1 MNITDL
7 ITQSGIIYDRY
18 LGTDL
23 VLPYTGFDNIKIQ
36 QNEVVT
42 YSTINAAFEKLY
54 SNYLYLYKSSRI
66 ASNII
71 PISAI
76 AFAGVLKSNPSV
88 FSWFTA
94 SSSLSTSQFAPLS
107 TISSL
112 QGLDNIKTLVI
123 GKNNELNYYAIFAS
137 TGTDI
142 ITLTSNSSFTSIALV
157 LSSVNTVQ
165 GSNATFKGITSL
177 AINPINNN
185 LLVLDLSA
193 SLVHRY
199 DITGFLT
206 YNTVLQNTL
215 IYQGSI
221 GGYGMFDDQLLFNSP
236 NGIAVYNSNIYVL
249 DSGNGCIKIYDKNLS
264 WVSTQRLFRDL
275 LTVKPLSLSI
285 DSTGNIYVLTDS
297 NYILKYDSTFTIKTK
312 IDISSLAKTGD
323 KFQQLI
329 FSPTDSNIMYLV
341 SNNNVYKKLVN
352 IPEDTIG
359 KYLFYRYNVDTT
371 ESIKSFS
378 SLAVNGSDNN
388 LIFSTT
394 SGTNAGKFSLYYD
407 NLNLQDVIALNNF
420 DVYEPDVVDINKDE
434 YVQNWV
440 FNKSLAKLI
449 ANHMRFRDQIIG
461 KFLYT
466 NDGYNNITFQ
476 GIRYLLPDEYTSI
489 NFQQDLNSFIGS
501 NEIFQNIIINRALE
515 KIYNIQVALLNVLA
529 AQSLSAPA
537 TTTPIYID

>member
-1 MNITDL
+1 MNIADI
-7 ITQSGIIYDRY
+7 ITQTGIIYDRY

-54 SNYLYLYKSSRI
+54 SNYLYLYKSARI

-76 AFAGVLKSNPSV
+76 AFAGVKQSTSN
-88 FSWFTA
+88 FTWYTA
-94 SSSLSTSQFAPLS
+94 SSSLSTSQFIPLS

-112 QGLDNIKTLVI
+112 QGLDNVKTLVI

-137 TGTDI
+137 TGTDV

-157 LSSVNTVQ
+157 LSSINTTQ

-177 AINPINNN
+177 TINPVNNN

-193 SLVHRY
+193 NLVHRY
-199 DITGFLT
+199 DLTGFLT

-236 NGIAVYNSNIYVL
+236 NGIAVYNSNVYVL
-249 DSGNGCIKIYDKNLS
+249 DSGNGCIKIYDKNLG
-264 WVSTQRLFRDL
+264 WISTQRLFRDL
-275 LTVKPLSLSI
+275 LIVKPLSLSI

-297 NYILKYDSTFTIKTK
+297 NYILKYNSTFTTKTK

-371 ESIKSFS
+371 ELIKSFS

-388 LIFSTT
+388 LIFSTA
-394 SGTNAGKFSLYYD
+394 SGTNTGKFSLYYD
-407 NLNLQDVIALNNF
+407 NLNLQDVIALNDF
-420 DVYEPDVVDINKDE
+420 DVYELDVVDIKKDE
-434 YVQNWV
+434 YIQNWV

-476 GIRYLLPDEYTSI
+476 GIRYLLPDEYTAIS
-489 NFQQDLNSFIGS
+489 FQQDLNYFIGS

-515 KIYNIQVALLNVLA
+515 KIYNIQVALLNALA

>member
-7 ITQSGIIYDRY
+7 TTQAGIIYDRY

-23 VLPYTGFDNIKIQ
+23 ILPYTGFDSIKIQ

-54 SNYLYLYKSSRI
+54 KNYLYLYKSSRI

-76 AFAGVLKSNPSV
+76 AFAGVMQSTNN
-88 FSWFTA
+88 FTWYTA
-94 SSSLSTSQFAPLS
+94 SSSLSTSQFIPLS
-107 TISSL
+107 TVSNL
-112 QGLDNIKTLVI
+112 QGLDNIKTIVV
-123 GKNNELNYYAIFAS
+123 GKNNDLNYYAIFAS
-137 TGTDI
+137 TGTDL
-142 ITLTSNSSFTSIALV
+142 ITLTSDSLFTNITMV
-157 LSSVNTVQ
+157 LSSINTVQ

-177 AINPINNN
+177 TINPTNNN

-193 SLVHRY
+193 NLVHKY
-199 DITGFLT
+199 DLAGFLT

-215 IYQGSI
+215 VYQGSI

-275 LTVKPLSLSI
+275 LTVRPLNLSI

-297 NYILKYDSTFTIKTK
+297 NYILKYNSTFTTKTK

-323 KFQQLI
+323 KFQQLV
-329 FSPTDSNIMYLV
+329 FSPTDSNIMYLI

-359 KYLFYRYNVDTT
+359 KYLFYRFNVNTT
-371 ESIKSFS
+371 ETIKSFT
-378 SLAVNGSDNN
+378 SLATTGGDNN
-388 LIFSTT
+388 LIFSTA
-394 SGTNAGKFSLYYD
+394 SSTNAGKFSLYYD
-407 NLNLQDVIALNNF
+407 NLNLQDVIALHDF
-420 DVYEPDVVDINKDE
+420 DVYEPDIIDINKDE
-434 YVQNWV
+434 YIQNWV

-476 GIRYLLPDEYTSI
+476 GIRYLLPDEYASI
-489 NFQQDLNSFIGS
+489 SFQQDLNNFIGS

-515 KIYNIQVALLNVLA
+515 KIYNIQIALLNVLA

-537 TTTPIYID
+537 ITTPIYID

>member
-1 MNITDL
+1 MNIADI
-7 ITQSGIIYDRY
+7 ITQTGIIYDRY

-54 SNYLYLYKSSRI
+54 INYLYLYKSSRI

-71 PISAI
+71 PVSAI
-76 AFAGVLKSNPSV
+76 AFAGVKQTTSI
-88 FSWFTA
+88 FTWYTA
-94 SSSLSTSQFAPLS
+94 SSSLSTSQFIPLS
-107 TISSL
+107 TVSNL
-112 QGLDNIKTLVI
+112 QGLDNVKTLVI
-123 GKNNELNYYAIFAS
+123 GKNNELNYYVIFAS

-142 ITLTSNSSFTSIALV
+142 ITLTSNSTFTSIALV

-199 DITGFLT
+199 DLTGFLT

-264 WVSTQRLFRDL
+264 WISTQRLFRDL
-275 LTVKPLSLSI
+275 LTVKPISLSI

-297 NYILKYDSTFTIKTK
+297 NYILKYDFTFTTKTK

-388 LIFSTT
+388 LIFSTA
-394 SGTNAGKFSLYYD
+394 SGTNAGKFSLYHD
-407 NLNLQDVIALNNF
+407 NLNLQDVIALNAF
-420 DVYEPDVVDINKDE
+420 DVYEPSVIDINKDE

-489 NFQQDLNSFIGS
+489 SFQQDLNSFIGS